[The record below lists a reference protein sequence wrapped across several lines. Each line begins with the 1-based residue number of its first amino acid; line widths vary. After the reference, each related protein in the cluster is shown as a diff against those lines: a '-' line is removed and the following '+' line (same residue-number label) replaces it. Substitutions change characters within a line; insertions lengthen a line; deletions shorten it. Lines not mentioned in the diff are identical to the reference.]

1 MLAVLPTVVV
11 VVVAAI
17 VGMVVVAGDTPT
29 WISVLAAGAGLTGT
43 AGGLGAVMG
52 TALLPLT
59 VILFTSI
66 ALAACLRVKT

>member
-43 AGGLGAVMG
+43 AGGLGAVTG
-52 TALLPLT
+52 TA
-59 VILFTSI
+59 
-66 ALAACLRVKT
+66 K